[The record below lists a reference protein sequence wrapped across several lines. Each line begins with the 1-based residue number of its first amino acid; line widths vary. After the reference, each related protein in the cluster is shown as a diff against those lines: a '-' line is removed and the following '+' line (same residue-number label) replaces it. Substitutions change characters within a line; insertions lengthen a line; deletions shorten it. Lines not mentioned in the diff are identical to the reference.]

1 MADEEEKTE
10 EPTSKKIE
18 DSKKEGN
25 VPKSAEVPGAAILF
39 FCSLYLLFF
48 ADPVFE
54 EIGNMIQYI
63 YSFIGTEMDSKE
75 YYRIVTSVSSS
86 LLFVLSPFFIL
97 VILLAVGFNLMQFG
111 FVAAP
116 IKLDLKKIDPIS
128 GFKNVFS
135 MKKAI
140 EALKLTA
147 KLIIIFVVMVIIL
160 ALVWDSIL
168 AMMDKDV
175 EESIVAMIELTLYFL
190 LTILLIIII
199 FAIIDFF
206 FTRHY
211 YFKQLKMSKQEIKDE
226 HKQVEGDPQVKARIR
241 SIQMKMAK
249 QRMMAEVP
257 NADVVVTNPTHYAVA
272 LQYDEKKSNAP
283 IVVAKGIDFIALR
296 IKDIAKESSIP
307 IIEDP
312 ALARA
317 IFEQVEVEREIP
329 EVFYKAIAEIFTYIY
344 KLNNNEPKQR

>member
-18 DSKKEGN
+18 DAKKEGN
-25 VPKSAEVPGAAILF
+25 VPKSAEVPGASILF
-39 FCSLYLLFF
+39 FSSIYLLFF
-48 ADPVFE
+48 ADNLYL
-54 EIGNMIQYI
+54 EIKHMMNYI
-63 YSFIGTEMDSKE
+63 FSFIGQEMDGK
-75 YYRIVTSVSSS
+75 
-86 LLFVLSPFFIL
+86 LFYNITTTISAQLMYAMAPLFALVL
-97 VILLAVGFNLMQFG
+97 VLAVIFNLMQFG
-111 FVAAP
+111 FVVTP
-116 IKLDLKKIDPIS
+116 LKLDLKKIDPIG

-147 KLIIIFVVMVIIL
+147 KLTVIFIVMVIIM

-168 AMMDKDV
+168 AMMDK
-175 EESIVAMIELTLYFL
+175 ELNASIAAMLELTMYFL

-226 HKQVEGDPQVKARIR
+226 HKNMEGDPQVKARIR
-241 SIQMKMAK
+241 SIQMKMSK
-249 QRMMAEVP
+249 QRMMSEVP
-257 NADVVVTNPTHYAVA
+257 NADVVVTNPTHYSVA
-272 LQYDEKKSNAP
+272 LQYDESKSSAP
-283 IVVAKGIDFIALR
+283 IVVAKGIDFIALKIR
-296 IKDIAKESSIP
+296 EVAKESKIP

-317 IFEQVEVEREIP
+317 IYDQVEVEQEIP
-329 EVFYKAIAEIFTYIY
+329 EVFYKAIAEIFTYVY
-344 KLNNNEPKQR
+344 KLNGKK

>member
-1 MADEEEKTE
+1 MADNEEKTE

-18 DSKKEGN
+18 DAKKEGN

-39 FCSLYLLFF
+39 FSSIYLLFF
-48 ADPVFE
+48 ADPVFKE
-54 EIGNMIQYI
+54 LGNMMLYS
-63 YSFIGTEMDSKE
+63 YSFIGTEMDGKS
-75 YYRIVTSVSSS
+75 YYLMVVNIFSE
-86 LLFVLSPFFIL
+86 LFYVLTPFFIL
-97 VILLAVGFNLMQFG
+97 IVLLAVVFNLMQFG
-111 FVAAP
+111 FVTAP

-135 MKKAI
+135 LKKAL

-147 KLIIIFVVMVIIL
+147 KLIIIFIVMLIIL
-160 ALVWDSIL
+160 ALIWDAVL
-168 AMMDKDV
+168 AMMDKEV
-175 EESIVAMIELTLYFL
+175 EESIVAMIELTLYFV

-199 FAIIDFF
+199 FAIIDLF

-226 HKQVEGDPQVKARIR
+226 HKQMEGDPQVKARIR
-241 SIQMKMAK
+241 SIQMKMSK

-257 NADVVVTNPTHYAVA
+257 NADVVITNPTHYAVA
-272 LQYDEKKSNAP
+272 LQYDEKKTSAP
-283 IVVAKGIDFIALR
+283 VVLAKGIDFIALK
-296 IKDIAKESSIP
+296 IKDIARESSIP

-317 IFEQVEVEREIP
+317 IYEQVEVEQEIP
-329 EVFYKAIAEIFTYIY
+329 EVFYKAIAEIFTYVY
-344 KLNNNEPKQR
+344 NLNGKTIK

>member
-1 MADEEEKTE
+1 MADEQEKTE

-25 VPKSAEVPGAAILF
+25 VPKSAEVPGASILF
-39 FCSLYLLFF
+39 FSSIYLLFF
-48 ADPVFE
+48 ADSLYS
-54 EIGNMIQYI
+54 EIKDMMYYI
-63 YSFIGTEMDSKE
+63 YSFMGTEMDSKVF
-75 YYRIVTSVSSS
+75 YNITLTIAVQLMYALTP
-86 LLFVLSPFFIL
+86 LFVLIL
-97 VILLAVGFNLMQFG
+97 FLAVIFNLMQFG
-111 FVAAP
+111 FVMAP

-135 MKKAI
+135 MKKVI
-140 EALKLTA
+140 ESFKLTA
-147 KLIIIFVVMVIIL
+147 KLIIIFIVMGIIM

-168 AMMDKDV
+168 AMMDK
-175 EESIVAMIELTLYFL
+175 ELNASIEAMIELTMYFL
-190 LTILLIIII
+190 LTILLIIVI

-226 HKQVEGDPQVKARIR
+226 HKQMEGDPQVKARIR
-241 SIQMKMAK
+241 SIQMKMSK

-257 NADVVVTNPTHYAVA
+257 NADVVITNPTHYSVA
-272 LQYDEKKSNAP
+272 LQYDESKKSAP
-283 IVVAKGIDFIALR
+283 VVVAKGIDFIALKIR
-296 IKDIAKESSIP
+296 DIAKESKIP

-317 IFEQVEVEREIP
+317 IYDQVEVEQEIP

-344 KLNNNEPKQR
+344 KLNGKSIE